1 MPNTGSNTKKQNKHC
16 LGTGI
21 MYCRDVQWES
31 KMEIFEVLHPPVQQ
45 IESDRIG
52 SNLMLKAQV
61 VGREILNNVI

>member
-45 IESDRIG
+45 VESDRIG
-52 SNLMLKAQV
+52 SNRIESKV
-61 VGREILNNVI
+61 EGSGGGEGDIE

>member
-1 MPNTGSNTKKQNKHC
+1 MPITGSNTKKQNKHC

-52 SNLMLKAQV
+52 SD
-61 VGREILNNVI
+61 RISC